1 MEKKRRISESPVEDP
16 TKGKKIQLKDL
27 RICID
32 RLKQYPLRRKRQR
45 SPEENPA
52 AGEKIK
58 LKDLRIC
65 IERLKQYP
73 LRSKRLKGPEENPAA
88 EEKITT
94 KEIETNKQIDRD
106 VDRKQ
111 YPLRRKRPRSPEQS
125 PEQSPAG
132 GKEKVREDAKT
143 SEYLDIENYSLIKE
157 LGQGNFGK
165 VVLASFKI
173 KNQLTAIKIIEKQR
187 EEDFEYV
194 RREASVLQIASR
206 SPFLCR
212 AMATFQTKSLILLA
226 LEYVN
231 GGTLEN
237 IIEDRGRLSNKQVL
251 FYASELVVGI
261 QFLHENGIVH
271 RDLKPENILVDE
283 QGHVKIGDF
292 GLVCTGMYGVNTRCG
307 YYGTP
312 GYTAPQVLLEEPYD
326 AGADWWS
333 FGVILYEMATNRLPF
348 SPKGNLRQQVESVI
362 NREPEYPDSLSTKLR
377 DLIKQLLK
385 KKANQRLGVNG
396 NIRDHP
402 FFSTVDWSNV
412 EKRTLKPPIKPSHES
427 ATGFN
432 RKYIS
437 FPKEDP
443 SETRMLEGFDYVD
456 PSWLE

>member
-1 MEKKRRISESPVEDP
+1 MEKKRRISESPVEEP
-16 TKGKKIQLKDL
+16 AKGKKIQLKDL
-27 RICID
+27 RICIE
-32 RLKQYPLRRKRQR
+32 RLKQYPLRRKRQG

-52 AGEKIK
+52 AGKKIK

-88 EEKITT
+88 EEKITC

-111 YPLRRKRPRSPEQS
+111 YPQRRKRPRS

-157 LGQGNFGK
+157 LGEGNFGK

-194 RREASVLQIASR
+194 RREASVLQIAGR
-206 SPFLCR
+206 CPFLCR

-237 IIEDRGRLSNKQVL
+237 IIEDRGRLSNKQRAVSSKL
-251 FYASELVVGI
+251 
-261 QFLHENGIVH
+261 
-271 RDLKPENILVDE
+271 
-283 QGHVKIGDF
+283 
-292 GLVCTGMYGVNTRCG
+292 
-307 YYGTP
+307 
-312 GYTAPQVLLEEPYD
+312 
-326 AGADWWS
+326 
-333 FGVILYEMATNRLPF
+333 
-348 SPKGNLRQQVESVI
+348 LRQ
-362 NREPEYPDSLSTKLR
+362 
-377 DLIKQLLK
+377 
-385 KKANQRLGVNG
+385 
-396 NIRDHP
+396 
-402 FFSTVDWSNV
+402 
-412 EKRTLKPPIKPSHES
+412 
-427 ATGFN
+427 
-432 RKYIS
+432 KY
-437 FPKEDP
+437 
-443 SETRMLEGFDYVD
+443 
-456 PSWLE
+456 

>member
-1 MEKKRRISESPVEDP
+1 MEKKRRRSESPVEDP
-16 TKGKKIQLKDL
+16 ATGKKIKLKDL
-27 RICID
+27 RICLE
-32 RLKQYPLRRKRQR
+32 RLKQYPLRRKRSR

-65 IERLKQYP
+65 LERLKQYP
-73 LRSKRLKGPEENPAA
+73 VRSKRSRSLEEN
-88 EEKITT
+88 
-94 KEIETNKQIDRD
+94 
-106 VDRKQ
+106 
-111 YPLRRKRPRSPEQS
+111 
-125 PEQSPAG
+125 PAG

-143 SEYLDIENYSLIKE
+143 SQYLDIKNYSLIKE
-157 LGQGNFGK
+157 LGEGNFGK
-165 VVLASFKI
+165 VVLASYKI
-173 KNQLTAIKIIEKQR
+173 KNQLTAIKIIEKQQ
-187 EEDFEYV
+187 EEDFKYV
-194 RREASVLQIASR
+194 RREASVLQIASGC
-206 SPFLCR
+206 PFLCR

-226 LEYVN
+226 LEYVS

-237 IIEDRGRLSNKQVL
+237 IIEDRGRLSDKQVL

-261 QFLHENGIVH
+261 QFLHKNGIIH

-292 GLVCTGMYGVNTRCG
+292 GLVCTGMYGANTRCD

-348 SPKGNLRQQVESVI
+348 SPKGNLKKQVESII
-362 NREPEYPDSLSTKLR
+362 NKEPEYLDSLSTKLR

-412 EKRTLKPPIKPSHES
+412 EERRLKPPIKPSHES
-427 ATGFN
+427 ATGFIK
-432 RKYIS
+432 KYIP

-443 SETRMLEGFDYVD
+443 SETRMLEGFNYVD
-456 PSWLE
+456 QSWLE

>member
-1 MEKKRRISESPVEDP
+1 M
-16 TKGKKIQLKDL
+16 
-27 RICID
+27 
-32 RLKQYPLRRKRQR
+32 
-45 SPEENPA
+45 
-52 AGEKIK
+52 
-58 LKDLRIC
+58 
-65 IERLKQYP
+65 
-73 LRSKRLKGPEENPAA
+73 A
-88 EEKITT
+88 EEK
-94 KEIETNKQIDRD
+94 
-106 VDRKQ
+106 
-111 YPLRRKRPRSPEQS
+111 RRF
-125 PEQSPAG
+125 
-132 GKEKVREDAKT
+132 REDAKT

-157 LGQGNFGK
+157 LGEGNFGK

-206 SPFLCR
+206 CPFLCR

-292 GLVCTGMYGVNTRCG
+292 GLVCTGMYGANTQCG

-443 SETRMLEGFDYVD
+443 SETRMLKGFDYVD